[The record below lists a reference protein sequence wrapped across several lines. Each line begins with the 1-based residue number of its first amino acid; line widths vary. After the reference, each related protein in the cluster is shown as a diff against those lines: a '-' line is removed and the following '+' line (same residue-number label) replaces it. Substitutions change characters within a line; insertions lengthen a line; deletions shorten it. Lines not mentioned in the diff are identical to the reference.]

1 MSERENL
8 LNNLKIDRSA
18 EPSEA
23 DSPNKLL
30 LLGIAVVLVGFFWWL
45 FLSDDEL
52 KEVTTFT
59 VKSLQM
65 SDSSATSILDASGYV
80 VARRRAT
87 VSSKVTGK
95 VMKVFIEEGMYV
107 EEGQLLAQLDD
118 STMKADLNYS
128 QSQLD
133 EAIRVFNRTKELA
146 KEELAS
152 QASLD
157 AARASVEGLE
167 ALNAVRKQ
175 VVNDM
180 QILAPFSGVVVYKA
194 AQPGEM
200 ISPVSA
206 GGGFTNTGICTIV
219 DMDSLEV
226 EVDVNEAFINRVKPG
241 QPVITNLNAYPKW
254 DIPSEVIAIIPTADR
269 NKATVKVR
277 IALLEKD
284 ERVLP
289 DMGSRVS
296 FLRKVENATK
306 ETPKEGVMIPLGA
319 VSTKE
324 GESIVQVI
332 EGTSVEVRQV
342 EVAEETANYARVIKG
357 LNSGMKVVARF
368 DDELEDGQKIIIK

>member
-30 LLGIAVVLVGFFWWL
+30 LLGVAVVLVGFFWWL

-157 AARASVEGLE
+157 AARASVECLE

>member
-1 MSERENL
+1 
-8 LNNLKIDRSA
+8 
-18 EPSEA
+18 
-23 DSPNKLL
+23 
-30 LLGIAVVLVGFFWWL
+30 
-45 FLSDDEL
+45 
-52 KEVTTFT
+52 
-59 VKSLQM
+59 
-65 SDSSATSILDASGYV
+65 
-80 VARRRAT
+80 
-87 VSSKVTGK
+87 
-95 VMKVFIEEGMYV
+95 
-107 EEGQLLAQLDD
+107 
-118 STMKADLNYS
+118 
-128 QSQLD
+128 
-133 EAIRVFNRTKELA
+133 
-146 KEELAS
+146 
-152 QASLD
+152 
-157 AARASVEGLE
+157 
-167 ALNAVRKQ
+167 
-175 VVNDM
+175 
-180 QILAPFSGVVVYKA
+180 
-194 AQPGEM
+194 
-200 ISPVSA
+200 
-206 GGGFTNTGICTIV
+206 
-219 DMDSLEV
+219 MDSLEV

-306 ETPKEGVMIPLGA
+306 ETPKEGLMIPLGA